1 MKIQEVKNMTGLTR
15 KAIEYYIEKNL
26 LEVKLDENG
35 YRNYSYE
42 NIKLLNKIKI
52 LRRFNLSISQI
63 KEILEN
69 PKRFEMISNNHLRN
83 MERNQRRMELFKQYL
98 GKNDD
103 AKILQALEQIENE
116 KMLEEKFLEAFP
128 GVYGQLIFMSYLPFL
143 KINIESEEQQ
153 QIYDELIDVVDELPK
168 FELPKELEEEFE
180 NEFSDYELFQK
191 INESKIAA
199 VSNFD
204 RYLNENK
211 DIISEYI
218 KFKNTDEYKDI
229 SSVKIGNLLK
239 EYMKNCNYYEKVIP
253 LMRKLSPDYNLYY
266 ENLEKANKKF
276 LEKYPD
282 CEFER

>member
-52 LRRFNLSISQI
+52 LRKFNLSISQI
-63 KEILEN
+63 KEVLEN
-69 PKRFEMISNNHLRN
+69 PKKFEMISNNHLRN
-83 MERNQRRMELFKQYL
+83 MERNQRRMELFKKYL
-98 GKNDD
+98 EKNDD

-153 QIYDELIDVVDELPK
+153 QIYNELIDVVDELPK

-276 LEKYPD
+276 LEKYPY

>member
-52 LRRFNLSISQI
+52 LRKFNLSISQI
-63 KEILEN
+63 KEVLEN
-69 PKRFEMISNNHLRN
+69 PKKFEMISNNHLRN

-98 GKNDD
+98 EKNDD

-116 KMLEEKFLEAFP
+116 RMLEEKFLEAFP

-153 QIYDELIDVVDELPK
+153 QIYNELIDVVDELPK

-180 NEFSDYELFQK
+180 NEFSDYELFQEV
-191 INESKIAA
+191 NESKIAA

-204 RYLNENK
+204 RFLNENK